1 MASENRGAQGKPS
14 RKGPPKGKK
23 FQQRSG
29 SASGVRPARPAHGG
43 EGGGRPAKPY
53 RGGEGSDRPAK
64 PYRGEGSDRP
74 AKPYR
79 SEGSDRPAKP
89 YRSGEGS
96 DRPAKPYRGGDGAR
110 KSGPKGGKPYSRERD
125 RDGEGSPRRRD
136 RDQDAPVARRSRDQ
150 DGSKRHNGYRERAIV
165 APPPGYMNRPGQV
178 QAIAADQQDSDD
190 NDLIYG
196 RHSVLAALESD
207 RNLNRIWIISKLRYD
222 PRFHTL
228 LLQAKSNGAVIDEVE
243 PRRLDQLTH
252 GENHQGIA
260 AQVAPY
266 EYLELAELIE
276 KARAVTE
283 QPVIVAADSI
293 TDPHNLGAI
302 IRTAEALGAQGIVI
316 PQRRSAGITS
326 TVMKVATGALETF
339 PVARVVN
346 LTRALEDLKS
356 AGFWIY
362 GTAAES
368 SQPVSTV
375 KFTGPIVIVI
385 GSEGEGLGLLTQRCC
400 DALVSIPL
408 RGKTPSLNASVAAG
422 MVLYEIFR
430 QRHSNILSLG
440 TLQSGVQQSITKLET
455 F

>member
-1 MASENRGAQGKPS
+1 MASENRGAQGKPFK
-14 RKGPPKGKK
+14 KGPSKGKK

-29 SASGVRPARPAHGG
+29 STGS
-43 EGGGRPAKPY
+43 RPAKPA
-53 RGGEGSDRPAK
+53 RRSEEGDRPAK
-64 PYRGEGSDRP
+64 PYREGSPRQ
-74 AKPYR
+74 
-79 SEGSDRPAKP
+79 
-89 YRSGEGS
+89 
-96 DRPAKPYRGGDGAR
+96 
-110 KSGPKGGKPYSRERD
+110 SGPKGGGGKPYSRERD
-125 RDGEGSPRRRD
+125 RDGEGAPRRRD
-136 RDQDAPVARRSRDQ
+136 RDQDMPVVRRRDRDH
-150 DGSKRHNGYRERAIV
+150 DGPRGRKDYRESRPTV
-165 APPPGYMNRPGQV
+165 AVTPGYMKRPGQL
-178 QAIAADQQDSDD
+178 QAAAADQHDSEHD

-207 RNLNRIWIISKLRYD
+207 RNLNRIWVTPKLRYD

-228 LLQAKSNGAVIDEVE
+228 LLQAKSHGAVIDEVE

-266 EYLELAELIE
+266 EYLELGELIE

-326 TVMKVATGALETF
+326 TVMKVAAGALENF
-339 PVARVVN
+339 SVARVVN
-346 LTRALEDLKS
+346 LPRALEDLKS
-356 AGFWIY
+356 EGFWIY

-375 KFTGPIVIVI
+375 KFSGPIVIVI
-385 GSEGEGLGLLTQRCC
+385 GSEGEGLGLLAQRCC

-440 TLQSGVQQSITKLET
+440 TLQPGVQQSITKLEA